1 LIEPTF
7 SAQRIHNF
15 DDDCLSSETIDG
27 VSFVLS
33 YPVTRYKPSPIVDL
47 CTKAERERL
56 SPPAIKAFLKIRR
69 DQIRMT
75 RSRFSG
81 QDLVENGKTH
91 SGAHQFNCA
100 AS

>member
-1 LIEPTF
+1 MI
-7 SAQRIHNF
+7 
-15 DDDCLSSETIDG
+15 CLSSETIDG
-27 VSFVLS
+27 VCDVVRSQF
-33 YPVTRYKPSPIVDL
+33 PVSRYKPSPIVDL
-47 CTKAERERL
+47 CTKAKRERL
-56 SPPAIKAFLKIRR
+56 SPLTIKAFFKIRR

-81 QDLVENGKTH
+81 QDLVENGNTH